1 MVHHSMI
8 TQVIQLV
15 LEVLAAG
22 RLAELNL
29 QAGVQVVLE
38 VMAAELLELELLV
51 KDTPVHLEYGL
62 GIQVVEEVLAEP
74 VQLIQQMVVLA
85 YAIQL

>member
-15 LEVLAAG
+15 LEVLVAG

-51 KDTPVHLEYGL
+51 KDTLVHLEYGL